1 MSLVSV
7 NGLSISNKQKDI
19 VKDISFQILKGE
31 WLAIVGQSGS
41 GKSLTSSAIGQ
52 LLGPNLR
59 AAGNVSYEGMN
70 LLELPPKKMRALR
83 GTRISYIFQDYQG
96 SFTPFHTIGR
106 HFQEFLKTHLKLS
119 KDVRKK
125 KAEEA
130 LKDVGL
136 QPEIYSRYP
145 FQLSGGQLQ
154 RVSIAL
160 ALLLEPDIL
169 IADEP
174 TTALDSITSFKVLQL
189 LEKLQQ
195 EKGCAILFITHDL
208 RHVKN
213 HADRILV
220 MKEGEIVEQGEKRQ
234 VLDNPVH
241 PYTKLLIEASS
252 PLRKPATEKILEVAK

>member
-7 NGLSISNKQKDI
+7 DGLSISNKQKDI

-59 AAGNVSYEGMN
+59 AAGNISYDGEN
-70 LLELPPKKMRALR
+70 LLELTPKKMRSLR
-83 GTRISYIFQDYQG
+83 GTRISYVFQDYQG

-106 HFQEFLKTHLKLS
+106 HFEEFLKTHLKLS
-119 KDVRKK
+119 KDERKK
-125 KAEEA
+125 KTEEA
-130 LKDVGL
+130 LQDVGL
-136 QPEIYSRYP
+136 QFEIYHRYP

-189 LEKLQQ
+189 LAKLQQ

-213 HADRILV
+213 YADRILV
-220 MKEGEIVEQGEKRQ
+220 MKEGEIVEQGEKSQ

-241 PYTKLLIEASS
+241 PYTKQLIEASS
-252 PLRKPATEKILEVAK
+252 PLRKPSEQKVFEVVK